1 MLTITSTDRILIL
14 APHPDD
20 ESIGT
25 GGLLLRARAV
35 GATARVIFGTSGDN
49 NAWPQRAIE
58 KRIFVPAS
66 ARSRW
71 AARRREEARA
81 ALRFLYGTDA
91 PALFLNLPDQGVTRV
106 LLHGGEQ
113 VIATLRAE
121 IAAFRPTLVVLP
133 SADDAHPDHSAL
145 HVLSRFAL
153 SDRSPDCRVLC
164 YVVHRRGRLAPA
176 PESELQL
183 TSTEVRDKRRAI
195 LCHETQMVL
204 SRRRFTAYAKP
215 GEIFTGL
222 PPARHQADDHPV
234 IEMGFDRGA
243 LRIVLR
249 PGKRIG
255 RKRRLLIAVQSI
267 PLGMVRWSVL
277 LPARSQCVDMQDE
290 MNDGLLRRCSVRVRG
305 ALVEVRIPSAALH
318 PIESAFV
325 KLTSRRLFFDSS
337 GWREIP
343 LAGRAVTTVTRKTK
357 TAI

>member
-1 MLTITSTDRILIL
+1 MLTVTSTDRILIL

-35 GATARVIFGTSGDN
+35 GATARVVFGTSGDN

-58 KRIFVPAS
+58 RRLFIPPS

-81 ALRFLYGTDA
+81 ALRFLYGTDS
-91 PALFLNLPDQGVTRV
+91 PVLFLNLPDQGVTRV

-113 VIATLRAE
+113 VIAGLRAE
-121 IAAFRPTLVVLP
+121 IAAFRPTMIALP

-153 SDRSPDCRVLC
+153 REPPPDCRVLC
-164 YVVHRRGRLAPA
+164 YLVHRRGHPAPA
-176 PESELQL
+176 PESELRL
-183 TSTEVRDKRRAI
+183 TSNEVRDKRRAI
-195 LCHETQMVL
+195 LCHETQMAL
-204 SRRRFTAYAKP
+204 SRRRFTSYAKP
-215 GEIFTGL
+215 GELFTGL
-222 PPARHQADDHPV
+222 PPARDRADDHPV
-234 IEMGFDRGA
+234 VEMGFDRGA

-255 RKRRLLIAVQSI
+255 RKRRLLIAVQSV

-277 LPARSQCVDMQDE
+277 LPARNQCVDMRDE

-305 ALVEVRIPSAALH
+305 PLVEVRIPSEALH

-343 LAGRAVTTVTRKTK
+343 LAGRAVASVPRGAK
-357 TAI
+357 TAN